1 MVNIT
6 LENVDNFS
14 LKENLIMID
23 SIEILTCTH
32 INTKRSA
39 QIFVLI

>member
-32 INTKRSA
+32 IPNGSLK
-39 QIFVLI
+39 FLY